1 MKSQTIK
8 SMGEIALF
16 LFGIFIAVYL
26 IKTGVVY
33 RWLAAVEGME
43 IIGSFVGG
51 LFFTSALTTAPATIV
66 LGELARANS
75 LLLTAFFGG
84 LGALIGD
91 YIIFR
96 FIKDDLSKPI
106 VYLFKKTGLK
116 GLFSA
121 WRIRRFGWLISFIGA
136 IIIASPL
143 PDEIGL
149 AMMGLSKIKTAKFIP
164 LSFSLNF
171 LGILIIGLVA
181 KSF

>member
-1 MKSQTIK
+1 
-8 SMGEIALF
+8 MGEVALF

-26 IKTGVVY
+26 IKTGAIHRLMATVQ
-33 RWLAAVEGME
+33 GME
-43 IIGSFVGG
+43 IVGSFVGG
-51 LFFTSALTTAPATIV
+51 LFFTSMLTAAPATIV
-66 LGELARANS
+66 LGEIAQDNS
-75 LLLTAFFGG
+75 ILVTAFFGG
-84 LGALIGD
+84 LGAIIGD

-96 FIKDDLSKPI
+96 LIKDSLSKPI
-106 VYLFKKTGLK
+106 IYIFKKTGLK

-136 IIIASPL
+136 VIIASPL

-149 AMMGLSKIKTAKFIP
+149 AMLGLSKIKTAKFIP